1 LCRRRA
7 SHKSRPCLE
16 ASSVAANLA
25 TSSEYEAEANRLRAQ
40 IRGTVGVLRSGLT
53 PSNLASEA
61 ASRVGIADLSWG
73 GAFDY
78 ASKRHPV
85 PTAIIGLGVALWTMS
100 AVKNRGS
107 RDPVAVVTGPLRESS
122 DSIVR
127 SATKVFRE
135 RAEAKRREFVD
146 AAQSQVAT
154 GATML
159 SDEIGK
165 KLESY
170 VDRLPGGIKVRPLIE
185 SSVQVALAAALE
197 GLLRKRTRA

>member
-1 LCRRRA
+1 
-7 SHKSRPCLE
+7 
-16 ASSVAANLA
+16 VAANLA

-40 IRGTVGVLRSGLT
+40 IGVTVGALRSGLT

-85 PTAIIGLGVALWTMS
+85 PTAIIGLGVALWTIS
-100 AVKNRGS
+100 AVRNHDR
-107 RDPVAVVTGPLRESS
+107 RDQLAVVTAPLRDSS
-122 DSIVR
+122 DSIVQ

-146 AAQSQVAT
+146 VAQSQVAT

-159 SDEIGK
+159 SEEIGK
-165 KLESY
+165 KLGN
-170 VDRLPGGIKVRPLIE
+170 VTDRIPGGINVRPLIE

-197 GLLRKRTRA
+197 GLLRKRARA

>member
-1 LCRRRA
+1 
-7 SHKSRPCLE
+7 LE
-16 ASSVAANLA
+16 VSSVAANLA

-40 IRGTVGVLRSGLT
+40 IGARVGALRSEFT
-53 PSNLASEA
+53 PSNLATEA
-61 ASRVGIADLSWG
+61 ASRVGIADVSWG

-85 PTAIIGLGVALWTMS
+85 PTAIIGLGLALWTMA
-100 AVKNRGS
+100 AVRNRGR
-107 RDPVAVVTGPLRESS
+107 RDHLAIVAEPLRESS
-122 DSIVR
+122 DSIVQ

-146 AAQSQVAT
+146 VAQSQVAT
-154 GATML
+154 GATLL

-165 KLESY
+165 KLETY
-170 VDRLPGGIKVRPLIE
+170 IDRLPGGINVRPLIE

-197 GLLRKRTRA
+197 GLLRRRSRAG

>member
-1 LCRRRA
+1 
-7 SHKSRPCLE
+7 
-16 ASSVAANLA
+16 VAANLA

-40 IRGTVGVLRSGLT
+40 IGVTVGALRSGLT

-61 ASRVGIADLSWG
+61 ASRVGMADLSWG

-85 PTAIIGLGVALWTMS
+85 PTAIIGLGVALWAMS
-100 AVKNRGS
+100 AIRNRGE
-107 RDPVAVVTGPLRESS
+107 RDQLAVVTARLRDSS
-122 DSIVR
+122 DSIVQ

-146 AAQSQVAT
+146 VAQSQVAT
-154 GATML
+154 GATIL

-165 KLESY
+165 KLEN
-170 VDRLPGGIKVRPLIE
+170 VIDRLPGGINVRPLIE

-197 GLLRKRTRA
+197 GLLRKRARA

>member
-1 LCRRRA
+1 MATNRA
-7 SHKSRPCLE
+7 RS
-16 ASSVAANLA
+16 
-25 TSSEYEAEANRLRAQ
+25 SSEYEAEANRLRAQ
-40 IRGTVGVLRSGLT
+40 IGARVDSLRSELT

-61 ASRVGIADLSWG
+61 ASRVGIADVSWG
-73 GAFDY
+73 GAFEY

-85 PTAIIGLGVALWTMS
+85 PTAIIGLGLALWTM
-100 AVKNRGS
+100 AAIKNRGK
-107 RDPVAVVTGPLRESS
+107 RDRFAAVSAPLRELS
-122 DSIVR
+122 DTIVQ

-146 AAQSQVAT
+146 VAQSQVAT

-165 KLESY
+165 KLETY
-170 VDRLPGGIKVRPLIE
+170 IDRLPGGINVRPLIK

-197 GLLRKRTRA
+197 GLLRRHSRG

>member
-1 LCRRRA
+1 M
-7 SHKSRPCLE
+7 
-16 ASSVAANLA
+16 AANLA

-40 IRGTVGVLRSGLT
+40 IGARVDALRSELT

-61 ASRVGIADLSWG
+61 ASRVGIADMSWG

-85 PTAIIGLGVALWTMS
+85 PTAIIGLGLALWTMA
-100 AVKNRGS
+100 AVRNRGR
-107 RDPVAVVTGPLRESS
+107 RDHLAVVTSPLSDSS

-127 SATKVFRE
+127 SATRVFRE

-146 AAQSQVAT
+146 VAQSQVAT

-165 KLESY
+165 KLETY
-170 VDRLPGGIKVRPLIE
+170 IDRLPGGINVRPLIE

-197 GLLRKRTRA
+197 GLLCKRSRA

>member
-1 LCRRRA
+1 M
-7 SHKSRPCLE
+7 
-16 ASSVAANLA
+16 AANLA

-40 IRGTVGVLRSGLT
+40 IGVTVGALRSGLT

-61 ASRVGIADLSWG
+61 ASRVGMADLSWG

-100 AVKNRGS
+100 AIRNRGE
-107 RDPVAVVTGPLRESS
+107 RDQLAVVTAPLRDSS
-122 DSIVR
+122 DSIVQ

-146 AAQSQVAT
+146 VAQSQVAT
-154 GATML
+154 GATIL

-165 KLESY
+165 KLEN
-170 VDRLPGGIKVRPLIE
+170 VIDRLPGGINVRPLIE

-197 GLLRKRTRA
+197 GLLRKRARA

>member
-1 LCRRRA
+1 M
-7 SHKSRPCLE
+7 
-16 ASSVAANLA
+16 AANLA
-25 TSSEYEAEANRLRAQ
+25 TSNEYEAEANRLRTQ
-40 IRGTVGVLRSGLT
+40 IRGTVGALRSGLT

-61 ASRVGIADLSWG
+61 ASRVGIADLSWV

-100 AVKNRGS
+100 AVRNRG
-107 RDPVAVVTGPLRESS
+107 RDERLSVVTAPLRDSS
-122 DSIVR
+122 DSLVQ

-146 AAQSQVAT
+146 VAQSQVAT
-154 GATML
+154 GATMI

-165 KLESY
+165 KLETY
-170 VDRLPGGIKVRPLIE
+170 IDRLPGGINVRPLIE
-185 SSVQVALAAALE
+185 SSVQIALAAALE